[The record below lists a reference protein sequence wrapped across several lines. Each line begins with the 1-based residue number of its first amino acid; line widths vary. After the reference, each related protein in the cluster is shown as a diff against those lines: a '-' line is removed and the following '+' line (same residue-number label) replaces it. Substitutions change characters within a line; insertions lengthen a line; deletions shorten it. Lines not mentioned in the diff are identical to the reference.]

1 MFSIPSPAPVPL
13 TLPASCGLL
22 ELGLSSSFFAVE
34 GLEACKALQY
44 FTFEATGAS
53 LPFATIAFLP
63 SLVNLQAEGANFSDG
78 PVRGYGGG
86 LTGGA
91 LTHFIFENLNT
102 SNPKLEQLYLGA
114 ASVNYSR
121 TLNDADNW
129 PHPKSDS
136 LTTLYLS
143 ALQSLRSGPM
153 GPADVRWLADL
164 PSLIYLY
171 LESMYTARVN
181 TNAFAFASVA
191 LTEIDLSF
199 TPVVGDLT
207 PLYRLRNLVSL
218 DMSFSGV
225 NSQLPSNISQ
235 WWPSLGPL
243 RICCSAL
250 WGSLLLRTQ
259 RDLLE

>member
-1 MFSIPSPAPVPL
+1 
-13 TLPASCGLL
+13 
-22 ELGLSSSFFAVE
+22 
-34 GLEACKALQY
+34 
-44 FTFEATGAS
+44 
-53 LPFATIAFLP
+53 
-63 SLVNLQAEGANFSDG
+63 
-78 PVRGYGGG
+78 
-86 LTGGA
+86 
-91 LTHFIFENLNT
+91 
-102 SNPKLEQLYLGA
+102 
-114 ASVNYSR
+114 
-121 TLNDADNW
+121 
-129 PHPKSDS
+129 
-136 LTTLYLS
+136 
-143 ALQSLRSGPM
+143 
-153 GPADVRWLADL
+153 
-164 PSLIYLY
+164 
-171 LESMYTARVN
+171 MYTARVN